1 MGGYDLSKIGKVTVL
16 SVSLLVG
23 RSVGRSV
30 SQLVRKKEKSVFP
43 VTGRVVISMYIIE
56 GRRKKAEGSINIGN
70 AKTVGDVQSTPP
82 HYNLSSECITKPYSR
97 NYGRLIIRLGI

>member
-1 MGGYDLSKIGKVTVL
+1 VGGYDLSKIGKVTVL

-43 VTGRVVISMYIIE
+43 VTGRVVIYMYDR
-56 GRRKKAEGSINIGN
+56 GKKEGS
-70 AKTVGDVQSTPP
+70 
-82 HYNLSSECITKPYSR
+82 R
-97 NYGRLIIRLGI
+97 RLYKYRKMLRQ